1 MISNPVPWPN
11 GAKVA
16 CAITFDIDTDSILHL
31 EHRERAPTMLSTM
44 SWLKYD
50 EVAIPRLVELYARH
64 EIKQTFFYPA
74 WCMERYPQLVDII
87 LKGGHEIAAHGYLH
101 ENPNKLS
108 AEDELYWFE
117 RQIAVIEKMT
127 GKRPRGWRA
136 PLYNFSKHSIDYLIE
151 QDFIYDASLMGDDV
165 PYILKTKNGSVIEL
179 PSQWAM
185 DDWPHYTHAPD
196 MHYMMPIKSPDEA
209 MNVFMSEF
217 EAMYHNNGLWVTVW
231 HPFVS
236 GRLARCERI
245 SQMIEE
251 MQNRGD
257 VWFATMEE
265 IAGHIQ
271 SCINDGSWTPRVDDL
286 PYYDEPIPELNDAN
300 LA

>member
-1 MISNPVPWPN
+1 
-11 GAKVA
+11 
-16 CAITFDIDTDSILHL
+16 
-31 EHRERAPTMLSTM
+31 MLSTM

-50 EVAIPRLVELYARH
+50 EIAIPRILEMYKRY

-74 WCMERYPQLVDII
+74 WCMERYPHLVDMI
-87 LKGGHEIAAHGYLH
+87 LEGGHEIAAHGYLH

-108 AEDELYWFE
+108 PEDELYWFE

-136 PLYNFSKHSIDYLIE
+136 PLYNFSKHSVDFLIE
-151 QDFIYDASLMGDDV
+151 QGFTYDASLMGNDV
-165 PYILKTKNGSVIEL
+165 PYILKTKQGQIIEL
-179 PSQWAM
+179 PSHWGM

-217 EAMYHNNGLWVTVW
+217 EAMYKYGGLWVTVW
-231 HPFVS
+231 HPFVT
-236 GRLARCERI
+236 GRLARCDRVAR
-245 SQMIEE
+245 MIEE
-251 MQNRGD
+251 MQTRGG

-265 IAGHIQ
+265 IANHVQ
-271 SCINDGSWTPRVDDL
+271 TCIDNGTWSPKVEEL
-286 PYYDEPIPELNDAN
+286 PYYDRPIPELRDRN